1 MDPEK
6 LIVAILLAL
15 PGISVAMLAKPR
27 IWGDGALLFGIFA
40 TFALPIAWITIRRAT
55 P

>member
-1 MDPEK
+1 MDPKK

-15 PGISVAMLAKPR
+15 PGISVAMLAKPL
-27 IWGDGALLFGIFA
+27 ILGDGALLFGIFA
-40 TFALPIAWITIRRAT
+40 TFASPMAWIAIRRAT